1 MPRVALSPEQKK
13 DYMVNDL
20 PHWFEK
26 EARKRKIYIK
36 DLAGALKITP
46 QAWNERK
53 KPKTNGEPKDSF
65 SYGDMLILFKFLDI
79 PEDERLKIMTL

>member
-13 DYMVNDL
+13 DYMVTDL
-20 PHWFEK
+20 PYWFEK

-36 DLAGALKITP
+36 DLANALGITP
-46 QAWNERK
+46 QAWNGRK

-65 SYGDMLILFKFLDI
+65 SYGDMLILFNLLEI
-79 PEDERLKIMTL
+79 PEDDRLKIMTL